1 VLRNYRLRILYGH
14 RTSDERS
21 KITTLRGK
29 PLIVKDVRH
38 QDMICSSDDVR
49 TNARLERRRG
59 EAEPRYG
66 GGHDMKGLSVVV
78 FRTAELFN
86 DLDSLHEGA
95 RPAVGVKQGNGRSPG
110 GSSVGKVDDERAILG
125 HIQLDKE
132 MVEDA
137 VKFILPMLAIVFGKP
152 RSAPTVRRMRRLVTD
167 LFQTHLLL
175 FPVIL
180 LPPIIG

>member
-1 VLRNYRLRILYGH
+1 
-14 RTSDERS
+14 
-21 KITTLRGK
+21 
-29 PLIVKDVRH
+29 
-38 QDMICSSDDVR
+38 
-49 TNARLERRRG
+49 
-59 EAEPRYG
+59 
-66 GGHDMKGLSVVV
+66 
-78 FRTAELFN
+78 
-86 DLDSLHEGA
+86 
-95 RPAVGVKQGNGRSPG
+95 
-110 GSSVGKVDDERAILG
+110 VDDERAILG